1 MSHEGRVLDLLDL
14 IGRTIER
21 LRSSADLFEARQ
33 REDGVTELC
42 AAVREI
48 DAYLREVA
56 DEPSLVPVG
65 PARRAALVHHLEG
78 VKAELEAVIASAPPS
93 APSSHA

>member
-21 LRSSADLFEARQ
+21 LRASVDLFEAER
-33 REDGVTELC
+33 REDGVTELS
-42 AAVREI
+42 AAVQEI
-48 DAYLREVA
+48 DAYLRAVDDDA
-56 DEPSLVPVG
+56 PLVPVG
-65 PARRAALVHHLEG
+65 PARRAALVRHLEG
-78 VKAELEAVIASAPPS
+78 VKAELAAVIASAPPS

>member
-21 LRSSADLFEARQ
+21 LRSSVDLFEARR
-33 REDGVTELC
+33 REDGVTELS

-56 DEPSLVPVG
+56 DEPPLVPLG
-65 PARRAALVHHLEG
+65 PARRAALVRHLEG
-78 VKAELEAVIASAPPS
+78 VKAELAAVIASTQPS